1 MRPPRPPRPPSPQ
14 RSAELRRRFAQ
25 EARSERPDLATLC
38 LLVGAEADGTLD
50 EAGLDAAQV
59 ELDRLAGELPF
70 RPGTPRAWA
79 VALRDLLGERYGF
92 HGVAA
97 DYQRLESSL
106 LHEVVRRRRGLPI
119 LLSVVWLEV
128 ARRAGA
134 PVYGVALPGHFVVGF
149 GGESAAASGPGSA
162 PLGERV
168 LVDPYDGGRLLSGTD
183 AEALVAGATG
193 AELRASM
200 LEPAAPLDVVA
211 RVLNNIRAWAA
222 ARPEQSAVGLWAV
235 ELALLLPAHAARLR
249 YERAVLLVQ
258 RGSSR
263 RGPGSWRRTRRWWR
277 RWTRRSPRRCGGGAD
292 GSGDVELSVGGC
304 GAGVGSPARAAR
316 LRAAVE
322 GGGAPAGTAS
332 ATASPCSWPPGPPP
346 RGFSRPVSGWPW
358 TGSCGPCPGR
368 GGGRWRVR
376 RWWSRRRRRGGSRV
390 RGR

>member
-258 RGSSR
+258 RGDR
-263 RGPGSWRRTRRWWR
+263 K
-277 RWTRRSPRRCGGGAD
+277 
-292 GSGDVELSVGGC
+292 SV
-304 GAGVGSPARAAR
+304 V
-316 LRAAVE
+316 
-322 GGGAPAGTAS
+322 
-332 ATASPCSWPPGPPP
+332 
-346 RGFSRPVSGWPW
+346 
-358 TGSCGPCPGR
+358 
-368 GGGRWRVR
+368 
-376 RWWSRRRRRGGSRV
+376 
-390 RGR
+390 